1 MKSGQIVRLKSG
13 GPLMAVVELKEPQN
27 PVCETEQVAD
37 CVWFEGHA
45 FVRGKFPAN
54 SLEALSPLGFSAAT
68 ASAA

>member
-1 MKSGQIVRLKSG
+1 
-13 GPLMAVVELKEPQN
+13 MAVVELKEPQN